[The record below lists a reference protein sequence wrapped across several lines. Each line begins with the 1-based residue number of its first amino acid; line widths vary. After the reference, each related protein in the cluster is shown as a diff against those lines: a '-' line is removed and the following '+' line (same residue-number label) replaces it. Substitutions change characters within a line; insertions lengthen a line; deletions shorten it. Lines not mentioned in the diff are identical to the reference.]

1 MKISRHNRKRPLR
14 SLLAKLLAN
23 RPAQKELDRIIQRAQ
38 YYSGV
43 GAGDGVKQSGELA
56 ALSALKKRNAPPYI
70 IIDGGA
76 NVGQFLRQVS
86 DILSD
91 SERVIHCFEPSK
103 AAYEQLKDTANA
115 IKDVTLVPMA
125 LGREENT
132 ALLYADSP
140 DSQLASLSKRS
151 LEHFQLEFSHEELVR
166 VTTLDAYCKRNG
178 ISFVHLLKLD
188 IEGHELDALEGA
200 GTMLSRQ
207 SIDIISFE
215 FGGTNID
222 SKTYFRDLWR
232 FLHNRQYSVYR
243 ITPAGYLFHVDK
255 YKEYYEQF
263 RTTNF
268 VALRNT

>member
-1 MKISRHNRKRPLR
+1 MKTLPTRKRPLR
-14 SLLAKLLAN
+14 NLLAKLLAN
-23 RPAQKELDRIIQRAQ
+23 RTAQKELDRIIQRAQ
-38 YYSGV
+38 YYSGI
-43 GAGDGVKQSGELA
+43 GAGDGVKESGELA
-56 ALSALKKRNAPPYI
+56 TLSKLTKRNTPPYL

-76 NVGQFLRQVS
+76 NIGQFLTQTNRLLP
-86 DILSD
+86 DE
-91 SERVIHCFEPSK
+91 ERVIHCFEPSK
-103 AAYEQLKDTANA
+103 AAFAELKQAARGVKNV
-115 IKDVTLVPMA
+115 KLVPMA
-125 LGREENT
+125 VGREECI
-132 ALLYADSP
+132 ALLYADAP
-140 DSQLASLSKRS
+140 DSQLASLSKRAI
-151 LEHFQLEFSHEELVR
+151 EHFRLEFCHEEKVQ
-166 VTTLDAYCKRNG
+166 VTTIDTYCNRNS
-178 ISFVHLLKLD
+178 ISFIHLLKLD

-200 GTMLSRQ
+200 SAMLSKQ
-207 SIDIISFE
+207 SIDMVSFE